1 MKRLFGM
8 GALAAMAMSFAGCT
22 SYMTATQSVQGRA
35 YITSGKAIWN
45 CDATSGD
52 PVCYEV
58 KQIPAA
64 PAAK

>member
-1 MKRLFGM
+1 MNKLFAM
-8 GALAAMAMSFAGCT
+8 SALAVTAMSFGGCT

-35 YITSGKAIWN
+35 YITTGKALWN

-58 KQIPAA
+58 KQVPLT